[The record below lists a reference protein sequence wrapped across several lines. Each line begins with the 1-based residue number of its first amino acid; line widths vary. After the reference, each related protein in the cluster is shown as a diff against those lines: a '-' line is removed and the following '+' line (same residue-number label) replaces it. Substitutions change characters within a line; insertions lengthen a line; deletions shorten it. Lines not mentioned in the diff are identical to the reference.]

1 MGTTTTTISQTVII
15 ELTNENV
22 QMIRIV
28 VSNIQ
33 NVHMSLYQ

>member
-1 MGTTTTTISQTVII
+1 MGTTTTTISQIVVI

-22 QMIRIV
+22 QMIWIV